1 MSRTYGLIGTRPDIG
16 GLLARAQLE
25 RLWQPAREKTSWGL
39 GLFDKDEVLLKRGPG
54 GTESRLLHHVSNHRS
69 HAFLVHECD
78 NQNGT
83 PSTENLPPLRYGHV
97 LFSCQG
103 VVEDAQLL
111 MGPVKVLL
119 PESLTRSVRGETFTE
134 IAFALFL
141 SELPTESLAR
151 TRLREPGRSAN
162 PLNPERLKKALRSSL
177 TTLDKLCKKLGLA
190 LFSGDLWI
198 HTGELMMIAHRE
210 GPLTLQVTRGRAD
223 LERWKVVGESAPPG
237 LDQSQFVALSNG
249 SESHDLN
256 WERLPD
262 NILLTAP
269 RGQMPQTESL

>member
-1 MSRTYGLIGTRPDIG
+1 MSRTYGLIGTRPDFG

-25 RLWQPAREKTSWGL
+25 SLWLPAPEKTSWGL

-54 GTESRLLHHVSNHRS
+54 GTDSRLMHHVSNHRS

-78 NQNGT
+78 NLQGT

-103 VVEDAQLL
+103 VVDDAQVL
-111 MGPVKVLL
+111 MEPVKALL

-141 SELPTESLAR
+141 AELPTESLAR
-151 TRLREPGRSAN
+151 TRLKEPGRSAN

-177 TTLDKLCKKLGLA
+177 TTLDALCTKQGLT

-210 GPLTLQVTRGRAD
+210 GPLTMQVMRGRQD
-223 LERWKVVGESAPPG
+223 LERWKVIGETAPPG

-249 SESHDLN
+249 SESSNLR

-262 NILLTAP
+262 NILLAAA